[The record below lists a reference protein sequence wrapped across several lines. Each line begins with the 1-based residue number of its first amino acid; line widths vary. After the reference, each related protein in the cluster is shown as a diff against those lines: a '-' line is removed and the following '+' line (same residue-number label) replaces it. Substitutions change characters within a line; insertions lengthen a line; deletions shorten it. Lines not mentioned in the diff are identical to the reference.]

1 MKAVLYNDIKL
12 AKDTAFP
19 LVFFIGAIL
28 ALSFVV
34 RGKFSEQFFLQW
46 AFIMIFTLRTQIALS
61 LIHI

>member
-34 RGKFSEQFFLQW
+34 RGKFSEQFFCNGHL
-46 AFIMIFTLRTQIALS
+46 L
-61 LIHI
+61 